1 MTSVEST
8 ETLEKDFP
16 CPSLIIN
23 LLAFGCEVFLVSL
36 VKLAALV
43 IDGVRVKAFL
53 LNGSGFAFWGGS
65 PTLCCLFLI

>member
-1 MTSVEST
+1 MLT
-8 ETLEKDFP
+8 F
-16 CPSLIIN
+16 C
-23 LLAFGCEVFLVSL
+23 CEVFLMSF